1 MRIEAPLV
9 VGAGP
14 AGCAAAITLA
24 RAGASPLLIDRD
36 ATPGDAICGG
46 FLSWETAARLA
57 SLGVDVAAM
66 GAHPVHNVALFAGNR
81 SAHVPLPAPSWGL
94 SRRAMDTALRDQ
106 AIAAGAA
113 FEQRTIRR
121 RDGNNL
127 DTATGPIEADALFLA
142 TGKHDLRGAPRPR
155 DAAHSTLG
163 LRFVATD
170 PALAALIGDA
180 IELHLFDGGYCGLVV
195 QEGGRV
201 NFCMA
206 VRKSALTAH
215 GGEPA
220 ALIAALSAAH
230 PAFAARADLVDS
242 NLTVDAIGAVPY
254 GWRRQSTGPGQ
265 FHLGDQAAVIPS
277 LAGEGID
284 IALASGIAAAEAW
297 LAGGASASATYQTA
311 FARRTRRPVG
321 LAKLLWNAA
330 ERPALAA
337 VALPVLSAI
346 PALTRLAAK
355 FTRIC

>member
-1 MRIEAPLV
+1 MHIAVPLV

-46 FLSWETAARLA
+46 FLSWETAARLRT
-57 SLGVDVAAM
+57 LGVDVAAI
-66 GAHPVHNVALFAGNR
+66 GAHPVQNVALFAGTR
-81 SAHVPLPAPSWGL
+81 SVTVPLPAPSWGL
-94 SRRAMDTALRDQ
+94 SRRALDTELKAQAL
-106 AIAAGAA
+106 AVGAQ
-113 FEQRTIRR
+113 FEQRIVRR
-121 RDGNNL
+121 RDGNSL
-127 DTATGPIEADALFLA
+127 DTATGPLEADSLFLA

-155 DAAHSTLG
+155 DAAHPTLG
-163 LRFVATD
+163 LRFTGDA
-170 PALAALIGDA
+170 PALATLCGDA

-206 VRKSALTAH
+206 VRKSALSAH

-230 PAFAARADLVDS
+230 PAFAARAALIDS
-242 NLTVDAIGAVPY
+242 DPSVDAIGAVPY
-254 GWRRQSTGPGQ
+254 GWRRQETMPGQ

-284 IALASGIAAAEAW
+284 IALASGISAAEAW
-297 LAGGASASATYQTA
+297 LACGASASATYQTD
-311 FARRTRRPVG
+311 FAARSRRPVE
-321 LAKLLWNAA
+321 LARLLWLAA
-330 ERPALAA
+330 EKPALAA
-337 VALPVLSAI
+337 IALP
-346 PALTRLAAK
+346 ALQWFPGLVKLAARQ
-355 FTRIC
+355 TRIG